1 MLGSGGLHEKNAEG
15 VGVGTSYLY
24 CPLRAGI
31 HALEWS
37 PTMCLLP
44 RAVLSRF
51 SVQSNGSQT
60 SFQVLEAARD
70 LLKQSQDSALT
81 SLYFYDLSDKL
92 ERLLIEVGHRFRYVW
107 T

>member
-31 HALEWS
+31 HAIEWS

-44 RAVLSRF
+44 RAVL
-51 SVQSNGSQT
+51 G
-60 SFQVLEAARD
+60 
-70 LLKQSQDSALT
+70 
-81 SLYFYDLSDKL
+81 
-92 ERLLIEVGHRFRYVW
+92 LI
-107 T
+107 